1 MVIELS
7 GEPCERLA
15 QAAFSRMGV
24 CMQAYG
30 HRAVLGTSLAVFSVV
45 FVASR
50 LWLIEGD
57 LAPFEMTNFQ
67 KIDAFYY
74 AALAFEWFD
83 GNFDPQA
90 LRDRAVSSLPNGIFY
105 NVLVY
110 LNLLLF
116 GDTYFGFRL
125 NVVVVGLVVSLI
137 FSYVMYLR
145 FSYSGLFLSCAIYL
159 ITFPWFMA
167 SLDVEPTIYR
177 LLHLS
182 AVLLV
187 VVLHDWSAT
196 PQSRSYYFWLSVVAY
211 FGPFFVYP
219 TNVFVIPVLI
229 AFFLLR
235 SIAGNDY
242 RSFANFIAMNFLAL
256 LLVAAAWLLSTV
268 LIFGGVDPVVQFFGP
283 LIGARVAIGSEMGF
297 LEQILFNF
305 RKIDGFFL
313 FRQLPGTYYIYI
325 VGLLLA
331 TVRLGEAVLRSF
343 LGTDAKR
350 DWSRNDAID
359 YFLSFAAL
367 AFFCQTLFINDYP
380 LKKLLFL
387 TPFLI
392 YFILVLF
399 ELVPSLLHRRTL
411 LVAAALYI
419 CVPNLLLVRQHL
431 FLGYT
436 ERFKS
441 AMIDLRSI
449 GDARVGG
456 GVSHAFRLYND
467 YRPFLNYYIFQ
478 HVLHDRAGYYAV
490 LRGEVPGVDAPEYT
504 IMSQVNDKRISQWRK
519 LGFVL
524 ERIIIDAPEKAVGK
538 VGLFKRVE

>member
-1 MVIELS
+1 MTSV
-7 GEPCERLA
+7 
-15 QAAFSRMGV
+15 AF
-24 CMQAYG
+24 
-30 HRAVLGTSLAVFSVV
+30 HRAVLGISLAVFSVA

-57 LAPFEMTNFQ
+57 LAPFELTNFQ

-90 LRDRAVSSLPNGIFY
+90 LRDRSVSSLPNGIFY

-125 NVVVVGLVVSLI
+125 NVVFVGLVASLL
-137 FSYVMYLR
+137 FTYVMYLR

-182 AVLLV
+182 TVMLV
-187 VVLHDWSAT
+187 VALHDWGAT
-196 PQSRSYYFWLSVVAY
+196 QSRSYYFWLSVLAY

-219 TNVFVIPVLI
+219 TNIFVIPVLF

-235 SIAGNDY
+235 SISGKEY
-242 RSFANFIAMNFLAL
+242 RSFANFLAMNFLAL

-268 LIFGGVDPVVQFFGP
+268 LIFGGVDPVVQFFSTV
-283 LIGARVAIGSEMGF
+283 IRQRVAIGSEMGF
-297 LEQILFNF
+297 SAQIWFNF
-305 RKIDGFFL
+305 LKIDYFFM
-313 FRQLPGTYYIYI
+313 FRQLPLTYYLYI
-325 VGLLLA
+325 AGILLA
-331 TVRLGEAVLRSF
+331 TVRLAEAVIQPFFGS
-343 LGTDAKR
+343 DARR

-359 YFLSFAAL
+359 YFFSFAAL

-387 TPFLI
+387 IPLLI
-392 YFILVLF
+392 YFTLTLF
-399 ELVPSLLHRRTL
+399 ELIPSRLYRRTL
-411 LVAAALYI
+411 LVAVALYI
-419 CVPNLLLVRQHL
+419 CVPNLRIVREHL

-436 ERFKS
+436 ERFKT

-456 GVSHAFRLYND
+456 GASYAFRLYND
-467 YRPFLNYYIFQ
+467 YRPFLNYYIYE
-478 HVLHDRAGYYAV
+478 HVLHDRPGYYAA
-490 LRGEVPGVDAPEYT
+490 LRGEVPGVDPEYT
-504 IMSQVNDKRISQWRK
+504 IVSRVTDKGINNLRG
-519 LGFVL
+519 LGYVL

-538 VGLFKRVE
+538 VGLFKRVGIDPAVK